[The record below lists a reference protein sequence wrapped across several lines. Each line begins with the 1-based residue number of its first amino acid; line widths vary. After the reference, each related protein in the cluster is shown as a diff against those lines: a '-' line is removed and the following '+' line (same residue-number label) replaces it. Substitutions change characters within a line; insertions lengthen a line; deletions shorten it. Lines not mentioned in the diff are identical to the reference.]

1 MLDFSMEG
9 PKKKFGTR
17 IMQNGAREYGVFFV
31 PLPADSNDMIMQQ
44 IGINY
49 LECSGWTA
57 YADGNLAFISET
69 EHLSEML
76 GGDGIKTDFV
86 LCIVCASGKLQV
98 AVDGV
103 SQTVCRH
110 QALVCP
116 INSMVTDYLCSPD
129 FAAFAIC
136 ASPSIFKDLYLNKQ
150 MWEYYQFVLRNH
162 VVGFE
167 DSDWSR
173 FARYRD
179 LMMEN
184 LGDTAMPDGQPPLKK
199 FQDRIV
205 RSLWQAVI
213 YEFLSVVDRYV
224 AHVQPSVD
232 KSIGSERLR
241 VGDGTSGMLLSSR
254 FMEML
259 AMSEGR
265 IHSVAEFATRLF
277 VTPKYLS
284 MSVKQTTGKTAL
296 AWIHEAVA
304 KEAERLLT
312 HSDQS
317 IKEIANRLNSPN
329 AGTLHETLV
338 SLAAP
343 PFFGKFVKQ
352 QLGDTPA
359 NIQNRQQ

>member
-1 MLDFSMEG
+1 
-9 PKKKFGTR
+9 
-17 IMQNGAREYGVFFV
+17 
-31 PLPADSNDMIMQQ
+31 
-44 IGINY
+44 
-49 LECSGWTA
+49 
-57 YADGNLAFISET
+57 
-69 EHLSEML
+69 ML

-116 INSMVTDYLCSPD
+116 VNSLLTDYLCSPD

-167 DSDWSR
+167 DGDWSR
-173 FARYRD
+173 FIRYEE
-179 LMMEN
+179 LMTDS
-184 LGDTAMPDGQPPLKK
+184 LADGTKK

-232 KSIGSERLR
+232 KSIGSE
-241 VGDGTSGMLLSSR
+241 LLSSR

-284 MSVKQTTGKTAL
+284 MSVKQTTGKAAL

-317 IKEIANRLNSPN
+317 IKEVADRLNFPN
-329 AGTLHETLV
+329 A
-338 SLAAP
+338 S
-343 PFFGKFVKQ
+343 FFGKFVKQ
-352 QLGDTPA
+352 HLGDTPA

>member
-1 MLDFSMEG
+1 
-9 PKKKFGTR
+9 
-17 IMQNGAREYGVFFV
+17 
-31 PLPADSNDMIMQQ
+31 MQQ

-49 LECSGWTA
+49 LGLSGWTA

-116 INSMVTDYLCSPD
+116 VNSLLTDYLCSPD

-150 MWEYYQFVLRNH
+150 MWEYYQFVLCNH

-167 DSDWSR
+167 DGDWSR

-184 LGDTAMPDGQPPLKK
+184 LGDTATSDGQPPQKK

-205 RSLWQAVI
+205 RSLWQAII

-232 KSIGSERLR
+232 KSIGSE
-241 VGDGTSGMLLSSR
+241 LLSSR

-284 MSVKQTTGKTAL
+284 MSVKQTTGKAAL

-312 HSDQS
+312 HSDLS
-317 IKEIANRLNSPN
+317 IKEVADRLNFPN
-329 AGTLHETLV
+329 A
-338 SLAAP
+338 S
-343 PFFGKFVKQ
+343 FFGKFVKQ
-352 QLGDTPA
+352 HLGDTPA
-359 NIQNRQQ
+359 SIQNRQQ

>member
-1 MLDFSMEG
+1 MERG
-9 PKKKFGTR
+9 N
-17 IMQNGAREYGVFFV
+17 MQEKSYICHRNPNE
-31 PLPADSNDMIMQQ
+31 MIMQQ
-44 IGINY
+44 IGINF
-49 LECSGWTA
+49 LERSGWTA

-167 DSDWSR
+167 DGDWNR
-173 FARYRD
+173 FIRYEE
-179 LMMEN
+179 LMTDS
-184 LGDTAMPDGQPPLKK
+184 LADGTKK

-232 KSIGSERLR
+232 KSIGSE
-241 VGDGTSGMLLSSR
+241 LLSSR

-259 AMSEGR
+259 ALSEGR

-317 IKEIANRLNSPN
+317 IKEIANRLNFPN
-329 AGTLHETLV
+329 A
-338 SLAAP
+338 S
-343 PFFGKFVKQ
+343 FFGKFVKQ

>member
-1 MLDFSMEG
+1 
-9 PKKKFGTR
+9 
-17 IMQNGAREYGVFFV
+17 
-31 PLPADSNDMIMQQ
+31 MQQ
-44 IGINY
+44 IGINF
-49 LECSGWTA
+49 LERSGWTA
-57 YADGNLAFISET
+57 YADEHLAFISET

-103 SQTVCRH
+103 SQTVCCH

-116 INSMVTDYLCSPD
+116 VNSLLTDYLCSPD

-167 DSDWSR
+167 DGDWSR
-173 FARYRD
+173 FIRYEE
-179 LMMEN
+179 LMTDS
-184 LGDTAMPDGQPPLKK
+184 LADGTKK

-232 KSIGSERLR
+232 KSIGSE
-241 VGDGTSGMLLSSR
+241 LLSSR

-259 AMSEGR
+259 ALSEGR

-284 MSVKQTTGKTAL
+284 MSVKQTTGKAAL

-317 IKEIANRLNSPN
+317 IKEVADHLNFPN
-329 AGTLHETLV
+329 A
-338 SLAAP
+338 S
-343 PFFGKFVKQ
+343 FFGKFVKQ
-352 QLGDTPA
+352 HLGDTPA
-359 NIQNRQQ
+359 NIQNRQNKQQ

>member
-1 MLDFSMEG
+1 
-9 PKKKFGTR
+9 
-17 IMQNGAREYGVFFV
+17 
-31 PLPADSNDMIMQQ
+31 MQQ

-49 LECSGWTA
+49 LGLSGWTA
-57 YADGNLAFISET
+57 YADEHLAFISET

-103 SQTVCRH
+103 SQTVCCH

-116 INSMVTDYLCSPD
+116 VNSLLTDYLCSPD

-162 VVGFE
+162 VVSFE
-167 DSDWSR
+167 DGDWSR
-173 FARYRD
+173 FIRYEE
-179 LMMEN
+179 LMTDS
-184 LGDTAMPDGQPPLKK
+184 LADGTKK

-232 KSIGSERLR
+232 KSIGSE
-241 VGDGTSGMLLSSR
+241 LLSSH

-284 MSVKQTTGKTAL
+284 MSVKQTTGKAAL

-317 IKEIANRLNSPN
+317 IKEVADRLNFPN
-329 AGTLHETLV
+329 A
-338 SLAAP
+338 S
-343 PFFGKFVKQ
+343 FFGKFVKQ
-352 QLGDTPA
+352 HLGDTPA

>member
-1 MLDFSMEG
+1 
-9 PKKKFGTR
+9 
-17 IMQNGAREYGVFFV
+17 
-31 PLPADSNDMIMQQ
+31 MQQ
-44 IGINY
+44 IGINF
-49 LECSGWTA
+49 LERSGWTA

-167 DSDWSR
+167 DGDWNR
-173 FARYRD
+173 FIRYEE
-179 LMMEN
+179 LMTDS
-184 LGDTAMPDGQPPLKK
+184 LADGTKK

-259 AMSEGR
+259 ALSEGR

-296 AWIHEAVA
+296 VWIHEAVA

-312 HSDQS
+312 HSDLS
-317 IKEIANRLNSPN
+317 IKEIANRLNFPN

-352 QLGDTPA
+352 HLGDTPA
-359 NIQNRQQ
+359 NIQNRQRFYAAESRDQTRLGYAEARKRSDEIQQ

>member
-1 MLDFSMEG
+1 
-9 PKKKFGTR
+9 
-17 IMQNGAREYGVFFV
+17 
-31 PLPADSNDMIMQQ
+31 MQQ
-44 IGINY
+44 IGINF
-49 LECSGWTA
+49 LERSGWTA
-57 YADGNLAFISET
+57 YADEHLAFISET

-103 SQTVCRH
+103 SQTVCCH

-116 INSMVTDYLCSPD
+116 VNSLLTDYLCSPD

-162 VVGFE
+162 VVSFE
-167 DSDWSR
+167 DGDWSR
-173 FARYRD
+173 FIRYEE
-179 LMMEN
+179 LMTDS
-184 LGDTAMPDGQPPLKK
+184 LADGTKK

-232 KSIGSERLR
+232 KSIGSE
-241 VGDGTSGMLLSSR
+241 LLSSR

-284 MSVKQTTGKTAL
+284 MSVKQTTGKAAL

-317 IKEIANRLNSPN
+317 IKEVADRLNFPN
-329 AGTLHETLV
+329 A
-338 SLAAP
+338 S
-343 PFFGKFVKQ
+343 FFGKFVKQ
-352 QLGDTPA
+352 HLGDTPA